1 MKQWQHILFDLDG
14 TLTDSKK
21 GITRGVQHA
30 LAHFG
35 IEVMDLNALEA
46 YIGPPLLDSF
56 MELHGMDEGQARE
69 AILKYREYY
78 TSKGILEHTVYE
90 GIPELLLALKQKG
103 RKLYLATSK
112 PTDFAEKIIEEDGLT
127 DLFEGIYGSYLDG
140 RRTAKAEVIE
150 AVLKEHGLLPDHTV
164 MVGDRSHDVIGAK
177 SHGLHFI
184 GVLYGYGTRKELID
198 SGAEQVA
205 ENVAE
210 LKQFLLD

>member
-1 MKQWQHILFDLDG
+1 VKPWHHILFDLDG

-30 LAHFG
+30 LDHFG
-35 IEVMDLNALEA
+35 IEALDLSKLEA

-56 MELHGMDEGQARE
+56 MELHGMDEGQALE
-69 AILKYREYY
+69 AITKYREYY
-78 TSKGILEHTVYE
+78 TSRGIMEHAVYE
-90 GIPELLLALKQKG
+90 GIPELLLELVQKG

-112 PTDFAEKIIEEDGLT
+112 PTPFAEKMIKEDGLI
-127 DLFEGIYGSYLDG
+127 DLFEDIYGSYLDG
-140 RRTAKAEVIE
+140 RRTAKAEVID
-150 AVLKEHGLLPDHTV
+150 AVLKEHKLSLDHTV

-177 SHGLHFI
+177 SHGLHVI

-198 SGAEQVA
+198 SGADQVA